1 MNNTKVWHGFSLDDL
16 FIICRG
22 NAKNINSKK
31 DEGDVSN
38 INDDFDRNEN
48 NSIISTDC
56 IKFWNKLFSVIAL
69 RRTQK
74 IYDNF
79 YIPLNSKEAPTV
91 TYEKYLACA
100 LSFESEYTRLYPTK
114 KEDNKS
120 YAEIHNIFVKTADEL
135 NVIFHAIQNDQIT
148 FNDFFQIYIDG
159 VNKKYTKLVKN
170 SSKTKKR
177 KTDGYF
183 NKIKDSLSKI
193 DYSLADKYKNA
204 LNDNIEYLQPVI
216 DQLCK
221 HNNITFPS
229 AYEAGTIFADF
240 RNKIAHGNPEEIK
253 SIHCVLYEIA
263 RAMIYIMILKMSD
276 ADNKS
281 IKTIISKLF

>member
-1 MNNTKVWHGFSLDDL
+1 M
-16 FIICRG
+16 
-22 NAKNINSKK
+22 INVR
-31 DEGDVSN
+31 DM
-38 INDDFDRNEN
+38 
-48 NSIISTDC
+48 
-56 IKFWNKLFSVIAL
+56 
-69 RRTQK
+69 
-74 IYDNF
+74 
-79 YIPLNSKEAPTV
+79 
-91 TYEKYLACA
+91 
-100 LSFESEYTRLYPTK
+100 
-114 KEDNKS
+114 
-120 YAEIHNIFVKTADEL
+120 
-135 NVIFHAIQNDQIT
+135 
-148 FNDFFQIYIDG
+148 
-159 VNKKYTKLVKN
+159 
-170 SSKTKKR
+170 
-177 KTDGYF
+177 
-183 NKIKDSLSKI
+183 IKDSLSKI

>member
-1 MNNTKVWHGFSLDDL
+1 MGYCAD
-16 FIICRG
+16 G
-22 NAKNINSKK
+22 NGEVFLK
-31 DEGDVSN
+31 
-38 INDDFDRNEN
+38 
-48 NSIISTDC
+48 
-56 IKFWNKLFSVIAL
+56 
-69 RRTQK
+69 
-74 IYDNF
+74 
-79 YIPLNSKEAPTV
+79 
-91 TYEKYLACA
+91 
-100 LSFESEYTRLYPTK
+100 
-114 KEDNKS
+114 
-120 YAEIHNIFVKTADEL
+120 DEL

-263 RAMIYIMILKMSD
+263 RAMIYIMILKGILNYPVLRGS
-276 ADNKS
+276 
-281 IKTIISKLF
+281 L